1 MDKLVARES
10 WWRGYGVCEE
20 EYDDDA
26 EMRKKRKKMEDE
38 KRE

>member
-1 MDKLVARES
+1 VVEG
-10 WWRGYGVCEE
+10 GYGVCEE

-26 EMRKKRKKMEDE
+26 EMRKRGKRMEDE